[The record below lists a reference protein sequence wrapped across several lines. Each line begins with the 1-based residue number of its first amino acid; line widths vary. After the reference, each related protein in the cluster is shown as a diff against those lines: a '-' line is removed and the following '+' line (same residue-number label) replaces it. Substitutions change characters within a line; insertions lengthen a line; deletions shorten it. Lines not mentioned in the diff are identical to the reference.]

1 MGWLSNPRWKS
12 KQEVLDLIADDI
24 RSAGYSVE
32 TDGNWLYAEKDGKPV
47 DLIYCI
53 VNKEGGEWGY
63 KEVSVACGPYC
74 YTAPLRL
81 VLKVHP
87 IFRNNE
93 YYIGWL
99 EKYPKRKAVYQ
110 SESNEQTASL
120 FSEVA

>member
-1 MGWLSNPRWKS
+1 MGWLFNPRWES

-24 RSAGYSVE
+24 RCAGYSVQTE
-32 TDGNWLYAEKDGKPV
+32 GNWLYAEKDGKPA

-53 VNKEGGEWGY
+53 VNKVDGEWGH
-63 KEVSVACGPYC
+63 KEVSVTCGPYC
-74 YTAPLRL
+74 YTAPLWM
-81 VLKVHP
+81 VLKVHQ

-110 SESNEQTASL
+110 SESNEKAVLL
-120 FSEVA
+120 FTEVA